1 MAIVIYKCDLCQRK
15 IELPQN
21 KQGIEVT
28 GQCIITDGCHGK
40 LHQFDFIQDG
50 IVGRLTP
57 DVPGLDNFVPRRIL
71 FTHEQTLTAQTWRVI
86 HDLNTEP
93 SVQVF
98 IFVVVNS
105 NEVLTETTPDAIITV
120 SPNETL
126 IQFSTGVKG
135 VAQLIS
141 RSTSTFKE
149 EKDVVDPAA
158 TRQLTINS
166 ELTIATLS
174 NDSVLTLSAQFFSP
188 TTLQPTSLLLFEF
201 DNTPDP
207 ISPWSGVNRVFIK
220 GKLHEVRSTN
230 VKTLLEGTGIVDG
243 SPFIITQANFVPVIP
258 NSIFVLL
265 SESPHT
271 TFDREFNVIID
282 ISSVTGSNLSQGF
295 FKQGNELF
303 VFQSTIEDI
312 FPPVTITS

>member
-1 MAIVIYKCDLCQRK
+1 MCQRK

-57 DVPGLDNFVPRRIL
+57 DVSGLDNFVPRHIL
-71 FTHEQTLTAQTWRVI
+71 FTHNQTLTAQTWRVI

-98 IFVVVNS
+98 VFVVVNG

-135 VAQLIS
+135 VAQFIS
-141 RSTSTFKE
+141 RSTSTFEE

-158 TRQLTINS
+158 TQQLTINS
-166 ELTIATLS
+166 EFTIATLS
-174 NDSVLTLSAQFFSP
+174 NNPILTLSAQFFSP
-188 TTLQPTSLLLFEF
+188 TTLQPTSLLFFEF

-230 VKTLLEGTGIVDG
+230 VKTLLEGTNIVDG
-243 SPFIITQANFVPVIP
+243 SPFIVTQVDFVPIVP
-258 NSIFVLL
+258 NSVFVLL
-265 SESPHT
+265 SEFPHT
-271 TFDREFNVIID
+271 TFDRNLNMIINID
-282 ISSVTGSNLSQGF
+282 SITESNLSQGLL
-295 FKQGNELF
+295 KQGNELF
-303 VFQSTIEDI
+303 AFQSTIKNI